1 MTIDTSELRTV
12 EHLNGQLMACC
23 GTTLMTTVGLGLN
36 VPREMRIFI
45 GLTPP
50 SANHSNFSRRNV
62 SSKLLSSMLKR
73 RVNNLSGSVFSYWV
87 GLGTNQEPNCLTKR
101 NAGCRVIYFASDL
114 W

>member
-1 MTIDTSELRTV
+1 
-12 EHLNGQLMACC
+12 MACC
-23 GTTLMTTVGLGLN
+23 GTMLMTAVGLGLT

-45 GLTPP
+45 GLIPP
-50 SANHSNFSRRNV
+50 SANHSNFSMGRNV
-62 SSKLLSSMLKR
+62 SSKLLRTMLKR